1 MRECVEGR
9 KGERERGGGMESE
22 REGERGSRGEE
33 RRGDK
38 SCEQGT
44 DESCRFSIIRLSPTQ
59 CANER
64 QVSSP
69 LLFFCFVFFSLSLFF
84 YGGGDII

>member
-1 MRECVEGR
+1 MLRGEG
-9 KGERERGGGMESE
+9 ERGGG
-22 REGERGSRGEE
+22 REGWRARGRERGVAEERRGEE